1 MGKHSLCVDAFLNV
15 YFLLN
20 IFDIESIQSFQSY
33 YRKFMI
39 NFIHLQKNITKC
51 NFLSFGSRIY

>member
-1 MGKHSLCVDAFLNV
+1 MGKRSLCVDAFLNV

-20 IFDIESIQSFQSY
+20 ILDIESIQSFQSY

-51 NFLSFGSRIY
+51 NF